1 MTESTEGARDVAG
14 TQAVAP
20 SRGLTG
26 RLQRA
31 LRRPRVLLGL
41 CALLLLLYALLWG
54 YRFVVGQLGPFAPLA
69 IAVVGGLLLAI
80 VGPWLLVHYG
90 GQLRR
95 AVVRGAGGVWTEAG
109 ARQLGAR
116 AQARY

>member
-1 MTESTEGARDVAG
+1 MAEPTEGARDVAG
-14 TQAVAP
+14 TQPVAP

-26 RLQRA
+26 RVLRA

-41 CALLLLLYALLWG
+41 FALLLLLYALLWG
-54 YRFVVGQLGPFAPLA
+54 YRFIVGQLGPFAPLA

-80 VGPWLLVHYG
+80 VGPWLVLRYR

-95 AVVRGAGGVWTEAG
+95 AIVQGALWVWTEA
-109 ARQLGAR
+109 
-116 AQARY
+116 